1 MLSLSAVRAS
11 LLLLFLLTSGSMLS
25 ARPNIVLLVA
35 DDLGFAEL
43 GCQGNTDIP
52 TPHIDS
58 IARDGVRFT
67 DAYVTA
73 PFCSASRAGF
83 ITGRYQTRFGYEF
96 NPTGAHNEDPDAG
109 LPVTERT
116 LGDQLGAAGYTTALI
131 GKWHLGGTAKYHPQ
145 RRGFD
150 TFYGFLHEGHYY
162 VPPPYRGVT
171 TMLRRRALPN
181 GLSKGRWISK
191 DGKTI
196 YTAHMGSNE
205 PDYDADNPMLRAGQP
220 VEEKEFLTDA
230 LTREAVN
237 FVDRNKDRPFFLYL
251 SYNAVHSPLQ
261 GAERYM
267 EKFAHI
273 EDLHRRIFAAM
284 LANLDDSVGAVLKKI
299 KDTGLQDNTLIVF
312 FSDNGGP
319 TRELTSSNAPLR
331 GEKGQVYEGGLRV
344 PFLMRWPGVIPATSV
359 YSNPVSTLDLFPTA
373 CAASGTKPPKKKYDG
388 INLLPFLTG
397 KSDEAPHRH
406 LFWRIGDR
414 HALRKG
420 DWKILRQRSKSW
432 SLYNLKEDIG
442 ETSDLADTMPAQAG
456 KLIRLWETENSKMM
470 DPVWIH
476 RRKK

>member
-1 MLSLSAVRAS
+1 MLFLSAVRAS

-58 IARDGVRFT
+58 IAREGVRFT

-83 ITGRYQTRFGYEF
+83 MTGRYQARFGYEF

-116 LGDQLGAAGYTTALI
+116 LSDQLGAAGYTTALI

-162 VPPPYRGVT
+162 VPPPYREVT
-171 TMLRRRALPN
+171 TMLRRRTLPN

-191 DGKTI
+191 DGETI

-205 PDYDADNPMLRAGQP
+205 PDYDADNPILRAGQP

-273 EDLHRRIFAAM
+273 EDIHRRIFAAM

-299 KDTGLQDNTLIVF
+299 KDTGLQDNTLVVF

-373 CAASGTKPPKKKYDG
+373 CAAAGTKPQKKKYDG

-442 ETSDLADTMPAQAG
+442 ETNDLAVTMTSRTEE
-456 KLIRLWETENSKMM
+456 LIELWKTENAGMI
-470 DPVWIH
+470 DPIWTP

>member
-1 MLSLSAVRAS
+1 MVVSVAMLN
-11 LLLLFLLTSGSMLS
+11 

-35 DDLGFAEL
+35 DDLGYAEL

-58 IARDGVRFT
+58 IAENGARFT

-109 LPVTERT
+109 LPVGERT
-116 LGDQLGAAGYTTALI
+116 LGDQLTNAGYTTALI
-131 GKWHLGGTAKYHPQ
+131 GKWHLGGTARYHPQ

-150 TFYGFLHEGHYY
+150 TFYGFLHEGHYF

-171 TMLRRRALPN
+171 TMLRRRTLPN
-181 GLSKGRWISK
+181 GMSKGRWISK
-191 DGKTI
+191 DGSTI
-196 YTAHMGSNE
+196 YTAHMGNNE
-205 PDYDADNPMLRAGQP
+205 PDYDANNPILRSGQP
-220 VEEKEFLTDA
+220 VEETQYLTDA
-230 LTREAVN
+230 LTREAVD
-237 FVDRNKDRPFFLYL
+237 FIDDHKDRPFFLYL

-267 EKFAHI
+267 EKFAHLG
-273 EDLHRRIFAAM
+273 DVHRRIFAAM
-284 LANLDDSVGAVLKKI
+284 LANLDDSIGAVLEKI
-299 KDTGLQDNTLIVF
+299 KNSGLHENTLIVF

-344 PFLMRWPGVIPATSV
+344 PFLMSWPGVIPASMI
-359 YSNPVSTLDLFPTA
+359 YSRPTSTLDLFPTV
-373 CAASGTKPPKKKYDG
+373 CAAAGTNPPKKKYDG
-388 INLLPFLTG
+388 VNLLPFLTG
-397 KSDEAPHRH
+397 ESDETPHRH

-420 DWKILRQRSKSW
+420 DWKILRQRNMPW
-432 SLYNLKEDIG
+432 SLYNLKDDIG
-442 ETSDLADTMPAQAG
+442 ETKDLADTMTSQAG
-456 KLIRLWETENSKMM
+456 KLIRLWETENAGMIE
-470 DPVWIH
+470 PVWT
-476 RRKK
+476 RKRKK

>member
-1 MLSLSAVRAS
+1 MISLSPFRAFC
-11 LLLLFLLTSGSMLS
+11 LLLFLITSGSMLS
-25 ARPNIVLLVA
+25 ARTNIVLLVA

-58 IARDGVRFT
+58 ISRNGIRFT

-96 NPTGAHNEDPDAG
+96 NPTGAHNENPDAG
-109 LPVTERT
+109 LPATERT
-116 LGDQLGAAGYTTALI
+116 LGDQLSAAGYTTALI
-131 GKWHLGGTAKYHPQ
+131 GKWHLGGTARYHPQ

-162 VPPPYRGVT
+162 VPPPYHGVT

-181 GLSKGRWISK
+181 GMSKGRWISK
-191 DGKTI
+191 DGRNI
-196 YTAHMGSNE
+196 YTAHMGNNE
-205 PDYDADNPMLRAGQP
+205 PDYDANNPILRAGQP
-220 VEEKEFLTDA
+220 VEEKVFLTDA

-261 GAERYM
+261 GADRYM

-273 EDLHRRIFAAM
+273 GDIHRRIFAAM

-299 KDTGLQDNTLIVF
+299 KDTGLQENTLIVF

-319 TRELTSSNAPLR
+319 TRELTSSNLPLR

-344 PFLMRWPGVIPATSV
+344 PFLMSWPGVLPTSSV
-359 YSNPVSTLDLFPTA
+359 YARPVSTLDLFPTA
-373 CAASGTKPPKKKYDG
+373 CAAAGTKPPKKKYDG
-388 INLLPFLTG
+388 INLLPFLTE
-397 KSDEAPHRH
+397 KSDKDPHRY

-420 DWKILRQRSKSW
+420 DWKILRQRNKPW
-432 SLYNLKEDIG
+432 SLFNLKSDIG
-442 ETSDLADTMPAQAG
+442 ETRNLADTMPVQAG
-456 KLIRLWETENSKMM
+456 ELIKLWETENSAMI
-470 DPVWIH
+470 DPVWTP

>member
-1 MLSLSAVRAS
+1 MR
-11 LLLLFLLTSGSMLS
+11 LLFLLLASGSILY

-58 IARDGVRFT
+58 IAREGVRCT

-83 ITGRYQTRFGYEF
+83 MTGRYQARFGYEF
-96 NPTGAHNEDPDAG
+96 NPTGANNEDPKAG

-116 LGDQLGAAGYTTALI
+116 LGDQLTAAGYTTALI
-131 GKWHLGGTAKYHPQ
+131 GKWHLGGTANYHPQ

-150 TFYGFLHEGHYY
+150 MFYGFLHEGHYY
-162 VPPPYRGVT
+162 VPHPYRGVT
-171 TMLRRRALPN
+171 TMLRRRTLPS
-181 GLSKGRWISK
+181 GLSTGRWTSK

-196 YTAHMGSNE
+196 YTAHMGNNE
-205 PDYDADNPMLRAGQP
+205 PDYDADNPLLRAGQP
-220 VEEKEFLTDA
+220 VQENDYLTDA

-237 FVDRNKDRPFFLYL
+237 FIDRNKERPFFLYL

-273 EDLHRRIFAAM
+273 KDIHRRIFAAM
-284 LANLDDSVGAVLKKI
+284 LANLDDSIGAVLKKI
-299 KDTGLQDNTLIVF
+299 KDAGLQENTLVVF

-331 GEKGQVYEGGLRV
+331 GEKGQVYEGGLRI
-344 PFLMRWPGVIPATSV
+344 PFLMRLPGVIPANSV
-359 YSNPVSTLDLFPTA
+359 YSNPVSSLDLFPTA
-373 CAASGTKPPKKKYDG
+373 CAAADTTPPKRKYDG
-388 INLLPFLTG
+388 VNILPHLSG
-397 KSDEAPHRH
+397 KQEDPPHRY

-432 SLYNLKEDIG
+432 SLYNLENDIG
-442 ETSDLADTMPAQAG
+442 ETRDLAGTMPSRAEELI
-456 KLIRLWETENSKMM
+456 KLWKTENAGMI
-470 DPVWIH
+470 DPIWTP

>member
-1 MLSLSAVRAS
+1 MLSLLPVRPS
-11 LLLLFLLTSGSMLS
+11 FLLLCLVASGAMLN

-35 DDLGFAEL
+35 DDLGYAEL

-58 IARDGVRFT
+58 IAESGARFT

-109 LPVTERT
+109 LPVGERT
-116 LGDQLGAAGYTTALI
+116 LGDQLTNAGYTTALI
-131 GKWHLGGTAKYHPQ
+131 GKWHLGGTARYHPQ

-150 TFYGFLHEGHYY
+150 TFYGFLHEGHYF

-171 TMLRRRALPN
+171 TMLRRLTLPN
-181 GLSKGRWISK
+181 GMSKGRWISK
-191 DGKTI
+191 DGSTI
-196 YTAHMGSNE
+196 YTAHMGNNE
-205 PDYDADNPMLRAGQP
+205 PDYDANNPILRSGQP
-220 VEEKEFLTDA
+220 VEETQYLTDA

-237 FVDRNKDRPFFLYL
+237 FIDDHKDRPFFLYL

-261 GAERYM
+261 GADRYM

-273 EDLHRRIFAAM
+273 GDVHRRIFAAM
-284 LANLDDSVGAVLKKI
+284 LANLDDSIGTVLKKI
-299 KDTGLQDNTLIVF
+299 KDTGLHDNTLIVF

-331 GEKGQVYEGGLRV
+331 GEKGQIYEGGLRI
-344 PFLMRWPGVIPATSV
+344 PFLMSWPGIIPASMI
-359 YSNPVSTLDLFPTA
+359 YSKPVSTLDLFPTA
-373 CAASGTKPPKKKYDG
+373 CAAAGTKPPKKKYDG
-388 INLLPFLTG
+388 VNLLPFLTG
-397 KSDEAPHRH
+397 KSDEDPHRH

-420 DWKILRQRSKSW
+420 DWKILRQRNMPW
-432 SLYNLKEDIG
+432 SLYNLENDIG
-442 ETSDLADTMPAQAG
+442 ETKDLANTMPSQAG
-456 KLIRLWETENSKMM
+456 DLIRLWETENAGMI
-470 DPVWIH
+470 DPVWT
-476 RRKK
+476 RKRKK

>member
-1 MLSLSAVRAS
+1 MLSLSPVRAP
-11 LLLLFLLTSGSMLS
+11 LLLLFLLTSGAMLS

-58 IARDGVRFT
+58 IARDGTRFT

>member
-1 MLSLSAVRAS
+1 MLSLSPVRAP
-11 LLLLFLLTSGSMLS
+11 LLLLFLLTSGAMLS

-58 IARDGVRFT
+58 IARDGARFT

-205 PDYDADNPMLRAGQP
+205 PDYDADNQMLRAGQP

-319 TRELTSSNAPLR
+319 TRELTSGNAPLR

>member
-11 LLLLFLLTSGSMLS
+11 LLLLFLLTSGSILC

-83 ITGRYQTRFGYEF
+83 MTGRYQARFGYEF

-150 TFYGFLHEGHYY
+150 TFYGFLHEGHYFA
-162 VPPPYRGVT
+162 PPPYRGVT
-171 TMLRRRALPN
+171 TMLRRRTLPN
-181 GLSKGRWISK
+181 GMSKGRWISK
-191 DGKTI
+191 DGSTI
-196 YTAHMGSNE
+196 YTAHMGNNE
-205 PDYDADNPMLRAGQP
+205 PDYDANNPILRSGQP
-220 VEEKEFLTDA
+220 VEETQYLTDA

-237 FVDRNKDRPFFLYL
+237 FIDDHKDRPFFLYL

-261 GAERYM
+261 GADRYM
-267 EKFAHI
+267 ETFAHI
-273 EDLHRRIFAAM
+273 EDIHRRIFAAM

-299 KDTGLQDNTLIVF
+299 KDSGLQDNTLIVF

-373 CAASGTKPPKKKYDG
+373 CAAAGTKPQKKKYDG
-388 INLLPFLTG
+388 TNLLPFLTG
-397 KSDEAPHRH
+397 KLDEAPHRH

-442 ETSDLADTMPAQAG
+442 ETSDLAVTMPSRAEE
-456 KLIRLWETENSKMM
+456 LIELWETENAGMI
-470 DPVWIH
+470 DPIWTP